1 LDGTDHNI
9 VLQTPNDEDYV
20 KKKKKRNFKKGNS
33 YKTGTTQK
41 V

>member
-20 KKKKKRNFKKGNS
+20 KKKKRFFKKGNS